1 MTPGAGWGG
10 PPWEQGPD
18 HIQEHTL
25 PPPCPPS
32 QEKAPGSD
40 PRPCIAMDPAQQK
53 LATQSR
59 TTPLPQT
66 RGTREREV
74 NMAPTHHRP
83 AGDQALPVQIRT
95 HLFRN
100 MEVDRSAPPAQIQEE
115 LLGLILDL
123 ELQDLILGAVQDLM
137 GEELG
142 AGETHLTKTVTRQ
155 PSMGV

>member
-1 MTPGAGWGG
+1 
-10 PPWEQGPD
+10 
-18 HIQEHTL
+18 L
-25 PPPCPPS
+25 
-32 QEKAPGSD
+32 
-40 PRPCIAMDPAQQK
+40 PAQIQ
-53 LATQSR
+53 
-59 TTPLPQT
+59 
-66 RGTREREV
+66 
-74 NMAPTHHRP
+74 
-83 AGDQALPVQIRT
+83 T

-115 LLGLILDL
+115 PLGLNLDL